1 MAFPE
6 VPRALLCPW
15 RPVGFTSQAEVS
27 VMRLLQSG
35 PAARCYSP
43 GVWPQP
49 PPRPGPAAARGL
61 WERCERHSPP
71 HPPD

>member
-1 MAFPE
+1 MASPE

-27 VMRLLQSG
+27 VMKLLQSG

-43 GVWPQP
+43 GVWDPASAP
-49 PPRPGPAAARGL
+49 PGP
-61 WERCERHSPP
+61 RHRPRSLGKV
-71 HPPD
+71 